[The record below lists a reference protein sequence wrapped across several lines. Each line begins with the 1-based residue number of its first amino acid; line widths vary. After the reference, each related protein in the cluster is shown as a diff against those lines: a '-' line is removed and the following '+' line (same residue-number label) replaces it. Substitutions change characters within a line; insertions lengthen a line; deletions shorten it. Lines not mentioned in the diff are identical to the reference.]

1 MSEDLFTTYER
12 LDTRRCV
19 EVTEDNIH
27 ILAKHFGWAVDYS
40 GDGPVMWHDGETGT
54 RWKVEVGA
62 WVDHRGS
69 RWNPEPLTQGW
80 HPEGTYRTTE
90 PTTEGASDDH

>member
-1 MSEDLFTTYER
+1 MTEDDLFTTYEK
-12 LDTRRCV
+12 LQTCRRV

-27 ILAKHFGWAVDYS
+27 TLAKHFGRSVNYANNV
-40 GDGPVMWHDGETGT
+40 PVMWNDSETGF

-62 WVDHRGS
+62 WVDERGN

-80 HPEGTYRTTE
+80 SPEGTYRKIVV
-90 PTTEGASDDH
+90 SDE